1 MQHDR
6 GTWTAARHM
15 DHVLWLCEASLRVTA
30 DDRLVEEIEFVR
42 LASWQV
48 PCRLDDPRSSRHAAF
63 CAVRCTLRARPLA
76 AKTRQV
82 NRERS
87 SLVLKILP
95 AEGHGA
101 HYNAIVIDRHG
112 IGIAVTTDTLSLSVT
127 RIALT
132 LPVRGW
138 YARCS
143 ICGQH
148 NVRPSCVLCVPR
160 RRPCQLSALATNVTA
175 AGVDA

>member
-6 GTWTAARHM
+6 GTWTAARHC

-30 DDRLVEEIEFVR
+30 DDRLVEEIEFQR

-112 IGIAVTTDTLSLSVT
+112 IGIVVTLTRSFWCDAVRSNTACPRVVRSLQHLRTAQCASIVRVVCAPPAMPVE
-127 RIALT
+127 RI
-132 LPVRGW
+132 GNE
-138 YARCS
+138 CDG
-143 ICGQH
+143 CG
-148 NVRPSCVLCVPR
+148 C
-160 RRPCQLSALATNVTA
+160 
-175 AGVDA
+175 

>member
-1 MQHDR
+1 MASSCLSACLPAHVMQHDR
-6 GTWTAARHM
+6 GTWTAARHC

-63 CAVRCTLRARPLA
+63 CAVPCTLRARPLA

-112 IGIAVTTDTLSLSVT
+112 IGIVVTLT
-127 RIALT
+127 R
-132 LPVRGW
+132 
-138 YARCS
+138 S
-143 ICGQH
+143 F
-148 NVRPSCVLCVPR
+148 
-160 RRPCQLSALATNVTA
+160 
-175 AGVDA
+175 